1 MTNLP
6 KNSLSFSNP
15 PALGTR
21 SASVELFSSPRLKG
35 TARSSPRSATP
46 VVVAQPATT
55 TTVSV
60 TTMSD
65 PGPSTSAPP
74 ATTMASTSNA
84 AVSMPAGRFDTSFGP
99 PSFHGQQ
106 HEDAGSWLSRF
117 DKYATYRGFNDV
129 EKRNFMAVLLKD
141 DAADWLDSL
150 DPATVTTWAQLR
162 QVFEQRFKDSDLCR
176 YQKAA
181 NLWRRVQ
188 GETESVD
195 SYVTAM
201 KKLAKSTAVEG
212 DQLRFA
218 IQQGLKPDILSQVI
232 QRQPNSLDELL
243 AVSRLAEAATA
254 ATTATR
260 PATFERILA
269 EVTASRQLA
278 EQNAQ
283 QLQRMAK
290 QPGNTNMINEV
301 GPTTPRP
308 PQPGRTQFM
317 YSAPPQ
323 PRRSQGTQRPPWRQ
337 GMNSGAR
344 PSRPMNVQ
352 MTQLP
357 SCNNCGGK
365 HTVGREY
372 CTAAN
377 VQCYCCGKIGHLQ
390 RFCRAARR
398 PVAEYQSRMYGPQ
411 NSS

>member
-1 MTNLP
+1 M
-6 KNSLSFSNP
+6 
-15 PALGTR
+15 
-21 SASVELFSSPRLKG
+21 
-35 TARSSPRSATP
+35 
-46 VVVAQPATT
+46 
-55 TTVSV
+55 
-60 TTMSD
+60 
-65 PGPSTSAPP
+65 
-74 ATTMASTSNA
+74 
-84 AVSMPAGRFDTSFGP
+84 
-99 PSFHGQQ
+99 
-106 HEDAGSWLSRF
+106 
-117 DKYATYRGFNDV
+117 

-141 DAADWLDSL
+141 DASDWVDSL

-201 KKLAKSTAVEG
+201 KKLAKSTAVGG

-232 QRQPNSLDELL
+232 QRQPNSIDELL
-243 AVSRLAEAATA
+243 TVSRLAEAATA
-254 ATTATR
+254 ATTAAR

-283 QLQRMAK
+283 QLQMMAK
-290 QPGNTNMINEV
+290 QPGKTNTINEV
-301 GPTTPRP
+301 APTTTPRP

-317 YSAPPQ
+317 YNAPPQ
-323 PRRSQGTQRPPWRQ
+323 PRRSQGAQRLPWRP

-352 MTQLP
+352 ITQYP

-372 CTAAN
+372 CRAAN

-390 RFCRAARR
+390 RVCRAARR
-398 PVAEYQSRMYGPQ
+398 PVAEYQSPMYGPQ
-411 NSS
+411 NAS